1 MVTTTSPADESTESR
16 ISWRGSAER
25 AARRLSAITAAGALL
40 GLLVGGVGGR
50 LAMML
55 LARLNPEATGITSDD
70 GFRIGQFTVGDT
82 LQLLLTGTVFGLIG
96 ACVYA
101 LVRHLMLGQRWF
113 QVASIAVGPAV
124 VVGAGIVHSDGVDFQ
139 SLKPTWLAI
148 GLFLAIPALY
158 SALLTVVAEHWI
170 REDSWAARAPLPIA
184 AIPLLFLIPLAPLLA
199 VMVALWALGEALRRD
214 ARFRS
219 GLRHPALPWVA
230 RLGLVAVFAFAL
242 ADLIGDVTE
251 LADGLH
257 R

>member
-1 MVTTTSPADESTESR
+1 MAAMLDQSLTAQLP
-16 ISWRGSAER
+16 WRESAER
-25 AARRLSAITAAGALL
+25 ASRRRSAITLAGALL

-55 LARLNPEATGITSDD
+55 LARLNPEATGVTSDD
-70 GFRIGQFTVGDT
+70 GFRIGQFTVGAT
-82 LQLLLTGTVFGLIG
+82 LQLLLTGTVFGLVG

-101 LVRHLMLGQRWF
+101 LVRHLMVGPRWF
-113 QVASIAVGPAV
+113 QVAAIAIGPAV
-124 VVGAGIVHSDGVDFQ
+124 VVGAEIVHGDGVDFRL
-139 SLKPTWLAI
+139 LKPTWLAI
-148 GLFLAIPALY
+148 ALFLAIPALY
-158 SALLTVVAEHWI
+158 AALLTLVAEHWI
-170 REDSWAARAPLPIA
+170 REDSWAGRAPLPIA

-214 ARFRS
+214 ARFRT
-219 GLRHPALPWVA
+219 GLGHPALPWVA

-251 LADGLH
+251 LEDGLH